1 MQEGGGAP
9 YRRTEHRRQ
18 SQGRS
23 SWFPQD
29 RSSLPP
35 SGCCSAPGRWG
46 TVGQCD
52 QTSHRGLRGQ
62 SQPQQVELAN
72 LAHSTAVISHPH
84 PHPVICQ
91 HEPGLARGLL
101 GRSAC
106 PILSVR
112 WAAQC
117 YKGRGQGIVS
127 GQVRGPSR
135 PPCLPR
141 GPRLLT
147 AGPLGV
153 VAPIDTDTLVG
164 TEDGIGLKAGTLQV
178 LFRHSAA
185 VE

>member
-1 MQEGGGAP
+1 MV
-9 YRRTEHRRQ
+9 
-18 SQGRS
+18 
-23 SWFPQD
+23 
-29 RSSLPP
+29 P
-35 SGCCSAPGRWG
+35 SGQKQPSTKRVLFCSGALG

-62 SQPQQVELAN
+62 SHSQQVELAT

-84 PHPVICQ
+84 PQPVICH

-117 YKGRGQGIVS
+117 CRGRGQGTVS
-127 GQVRGPSR
+127 GQVRSPST
-135 PPCLPR
+135 PPCLPK
-141 GPRLLT
+141 GSRLLT

-153 VAPIDTDTLVG
+153 VAPVDTDTLMG
-164 TEDGIGLKAGTLQV
+164 AEDGIGLQAGTLQV